1 MNCVLYIYIYFLFCM
16 ATPAVYKVPRLGA
29 KSELQLPGFATAT
42 AKPDLSFICNLH
54 HSTWQ
59 CQILNTLS
67 EAKDRTPILMDTS
80 WVHYCWP
87 TMGTPRYHFK
97 ELAVLTYWRKFG
109 KFIKVGE
116 KIKTSPTVHS
126 PKHYWLHKPGWM
138 RKQKDIS
145 AHEWNLQH
153 VDLVSWGFVRRNP
166 QPGDPNSLL
175 HRDHTPTWLL

>member
-1 MNCVLYIYIYFLFCM
+1 M

-80 WVHYCWP
+80 WVHYC
-87 TMGTPRYHFK
+87 
-97 ELAVLTYWRKFG
+97 
-109 KFIKVGE
+109 
-116 KIKTSPTVHS
+116 
-126 PKHYWLHKPGWM
+126 
-138 RKQKDIS
+138 
-145 AHEWNLQH
+145 
-153 VDLVSWGFVRRNP
+153 
-166 QPGDPNSLL
+166 
-175 HRDHTPTWLL
+175 